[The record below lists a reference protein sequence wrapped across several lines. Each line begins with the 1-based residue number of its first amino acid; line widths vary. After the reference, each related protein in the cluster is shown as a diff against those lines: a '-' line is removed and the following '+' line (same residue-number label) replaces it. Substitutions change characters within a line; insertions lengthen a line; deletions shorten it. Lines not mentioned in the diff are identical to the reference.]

1 MTDDD
6 FEPTITDSE
15 LEFVE
20 NLIFDCAVDAGF
32 STDGDNYFAGRHG
45 EVDVTKELFEFT
57 ALIAGKMKLLLS
69 PNTKAQ

>member
-1 MTDDD
+1 MNNEQ
-6 FEPTITDSE
+6 EPEDAD

-32 STDGDNYFAGRHG
+32 RTDGENYFAGQSG
-45 EVDVTKELFEFT
+45 EVDITEQLFQFT
-57 ALIAGKMKLLLS
+57 ALIAEKIELLYA